1 MRFYHK
7 RSASFLLSPFS
18 PPFSVISC
26 FFSSGVYLK
35 PVVAKLLAAAP
46 GLGLRGMLFLF
57 LQYTC
62 VRVCICVRVGAW
74 RCSYK
79 PAGCGWIP
87 NWHETSSQ
95 QIYEPYALPLSS
107 SFSGSRRPPPRPPFP
122 PSSPGVWSG
131 HLSCVGWAGACA
143 CQRHARSI
151 AAEVARGSI
160 VRCRWMEEGKE
171 LTLM

>member
-1 MRFYHK
+1 MLLFAAFIFPFYY
-7 RSASFLLSPFS
+7 LLS

-131 HLSCVGWAGACA
+131 HLSCVLGGPG
-143 CQRHARSI
+143 HAR
-151 AAEVARGSI
+151 
-160 VRCRWMEEGKE
+160 VRDTHGR
-171 LTLM
+171 LLLR